1 MSTVQNSPSLD
12 HYTPCPKYVTD
23 GVMLVEKFRENM
35 LGNVRDKS
43 VKKGPKIIPHSI
55 IEIIKKSIDPS
66 FYI

>member
-1 MSTVQNSPSLD
+1 
-12 HYTPCPKYVTD
+12 
-23 GVMLVEKFRENM
+23 MLVEKFRGNM

-55 IEIIKKSIDPS
+55 IEIIKKSMDPS